1 MTRHKPTSGLAALAT
16 LAILTTGC
24 SDDPGTRAGAGE
36 HSPPSS
42 APGDLVRATRL
53 ADVAADDALLTPGPY
68 ALGFSSEQADTPMV
82 VIDVPTGYGGRGDGF
97 EISAEEGGFRHLD
110 TWTVADVAAQP
121 CGGTEYV
128 DPGPTVD
135 DLADALA
142 ALPIWESTEP
152 VPRSIGGHEGLFME
166 LNVPSEIPSKCQDEL
181 HSWREHSG
189 GTQGNGPGK
198 TQLLWIVDVDGHRL
212 MLVVGYFPGPEG
224 PSPKVV
230 DEMTRMA
237 EEASF
242 VDADQIAP

>member
-1 MTRHKPTSGLAALAT
+1 MS
-16 LAILTTGC
+16 
-24 SDDPGTRAGAGE
+24 
-36 HSPPSS
+36 
-42 APGDLVRATRL
+42 
-53 ADVAADDALLTPGPY
+53 TP
-68 ALGFSSEQADTPMV
+68 D
-82 VIDVPTGYGGRGDGF
+82 
-97 EISAEEGGFRHLD
+97 
-110 TWTVADVAAQP
+110 QP
-121 CGGTEYV
+121 C
-128 DPGPTVD
+128 D

-166 LNVPSEIPSKCQDEL
+166 LNVPSEIPSKCQGAAPQL
-181 HSWREHSG
+181 ARAPG

-242 VDADQIAP
+242 VDADQSRTLTTLVSGFEWPPGPQDGAGPS